1 MVRID
6 LGQVYSHLTNIPVH
20 IIRFI
25 EKRIDQL
32 FDAAL
37 LDFSSPKSDIDSVQ
51 FESDWSFLRP
61 FSGKKKPQQ
70 QTVPSSPPSSPG
82 RPVSPIPNSTSVTAT
97 ASKSFSSLRRSFHAR
112 TSSSST
118 PLSSLFPDSSPHTPH
133 DLTTFLTAVHTLFI
147 LSQVNPSTTLQI
159 WSQVMYW
166 TSCKSSL
173 AIFNHCLYE
182 LRR

>member
-6 LGQVYSHLTNIPVH
+6 LGQVYCHLTNTIVH

-37 LDFSSPKSDIDSVQ
+37 LDFSSAKSDIDSVQ

-70 QTVPSSPPSSPG
+70 QPAPPSPPSSPG
-82 RPVSPIPNSTSVTAT
+82 RPVSPTPNSTSVTTT
-97 ASKSFSSLRRSFHAR
+97 ASKSFSSLRKSFHAR

-118 PLSSLFPDSSPHTPH
+118 PLSSLFPDSPQHTPH
-133 DLTTFLTAVHTLFI
+133 DLTTFLTAVHTLLI
-147 LSQVNPSTTLQI
+147 LSQVNPSITLQI

-166 TSCKSSL
+166 TSCKYPS
-173 AIFNHCLYE
+173 AILSHCSYE
-182 LRR
+182 F